1 MTGKGRQLVDMML
14 RRKMDILCVQE
25 TRWKVKDDEEGRA
38 GDEVVEA
45 KKCNFQK
52 GTERLWVV
60 RRLVGGCV
68 GKKVDKETWG

>member
-1 MTGKGRQLVDMML
+1 M
-14 RRKMDILCVQE
+14 CVKE
-25 TRWKVKDDEEGRA
+25 DEEGRA
-38 GDEVVEA
+38 GDKVVEA